1 MFGEKLKALKNI
13 DHFSATF
20 ENLFWP
26 CRVLLSCAKITKVLD
41 PWTLVS
47 CDGILEGRTQELV
60 VTKTQKGNKCG
71 GLVVT
76 NTKYHH

>member
-1 MFGEKLKALKNI
+1 M
-13 DHFSATF
+13 
-20 ENLFWP
+20 
-26 CRVLLSCAKITKVLD
+26 TKMLD

-47 CDGILEGRTQELV
+47 CDRILKGRTQELV

-76 NTKYHH
+76 NTNYHH